1 MIEECQEVLSL
12 SQSSASLY
20 KPNMMR
26 NIVAGNWKSN
36 KSINESREWM
46 NEMREL
52 ESELPSDVRVMVA
65 PPTPY
70 LAALAES
77 KPSYVTLASQNVC
90 ATNTGAYTGE
100 YTAEMLVSCGVS
112 FALIGHSER
121 REYYGDSDS
130 VVVEKI
136 SRCVE
141 AGLGVVLCCG
151 EQLEIRKAG
160 THEEMISAQL
170 NYALNGITDVDP
182 LNFVIAYEPIW
193 AIGSSRSATMEQ
205 IEYALSE
212 IRKVLRDVDTNFY
225 EPTKILYGG
234 SVTEENI
241 AEILGID
248 GVDGALIGGASLDSK
263 SFSTICRIAKT
274 I

>member
-1 MIEECQEVLSL
+1 
-12 SQSSASLY
+12 
-20 KPNMMR
+20 MMR

-46 NEMREL
+46 NEMSEL
-52 ESELPSDVRVMVA
+52 ASELPSDVRVMVA

-77 KPSYVTLASQNVC
+77 KPSNVILASQNVS

-160 THEEMISAQL
+160 THEDMISAQL

-193 AIGSSRSATMEQ
+193 AIGSGLIPRN
-205 IEYALSE
+205 SE
-212 IRKVLRDVDTNFY
+212 IIEIIKFIKKKVKGSKV
-225 EPTKILYGG
+225 LYGG
-234 SVTEENI
+234 SVNTKNI
-241 AEILGID
+241 NVLKKINN
-248 GVDGALIGGASLDSK
+248 VDGFLIGGASQK
-263 SFSTICRIAKT
+263 SNNLIDIIKKT
-274 I
+274 FN